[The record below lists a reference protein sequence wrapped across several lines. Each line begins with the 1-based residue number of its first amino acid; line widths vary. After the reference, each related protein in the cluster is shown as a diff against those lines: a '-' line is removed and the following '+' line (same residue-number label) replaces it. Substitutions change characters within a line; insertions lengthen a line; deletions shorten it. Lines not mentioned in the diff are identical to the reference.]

1 MEEVGGDFHW
11 KSYKAITKDNYILTL
26 FRIVG
31 DADGER
37 IDGQGSK
44 GPLLLQHGFLTDSI
58 TWLINLTD
66 DKELAVGS

>member
-11 KSYKAITKDNYILTL
+11 KSYKAITQDNYILTL

-31 DADGER
+31 DADSER